1 MSEKI
6 NRDDRE
12 AVSRSIKH
20 SKLIEA
26 SRKLARI
33 VKHTDP
39 PPAVKGARTRLEKS
53 LTAWMKHHGG
63 EAFDQPFSADH
74 KRIIAK
80 IETALNR
87 GGLFA
92 VAMPRGHGKSTI
104 LKWATLYC
112 ILTGRRKFVVIVAAT
127 AEMAQAVIEFVR
139 QQIQESDTL
148 HAHYPHVSSY
158 ARATDGKAI
167 KARFQLRSD
176 GKTSGIH
183 WSKTTLV
190 LPEVTN
196 EGQIEYDSKGRDT
209 GRKVSKENAVPYTS
223 NGAILEGH
231 GLTGAIRGKWKD
243 TKTGKVLRPD
253 FVLMDDPQTRESAES
268 ESQCNMRERII
279 TGDVLGLAGPRKKIA
294 AVMPCTIVQPGDLA
308 ARFLS
313 HEDHPEWSGEIC
325 SLIDK
330 WPDEQEGMWQQYAIL
345 YKRGISEGRGT
356 KEAFDFYRR
365 NRAAMDK
372 GGKVAW
378 KERVRDGEISAMQT
392 AQNLLIETGEQ
403 FWAEYQNEP
412 RAMHVTLYDFTP
424 AVVLSRIDP
433 KRQPGV
439 VPEAAR
445 MVIAATDI
453 NPSYA
458 LTTTLVAFEANQTS
472 AVLWYGLFKSP
483 PMPVPPKAT
492 ERETRDIVYQALS
505 IHGRQLAELPCRP
518 NSQAGPSWFI
528 DGGGTP
534 EGEVI
539 RFCYNS
545 PKICGLQAATCFGRG
560 WKQYRPT
567 SKKEYRIKPGEQ
579 LCHIYHRRDR
589 QWIIYNAD
597 YWREV
602 MQKGFVS
609 ELGAPGS
616 CTLPAGSHHD
626 FAHQVTRE
634 PLMQK
639 GEGLSGQVEWIYK
652 RTNEVH
658 DFGDC
663 MHMAYM
669 GAAFNGVGSG
679 GKIETK
685 SRRKTYTQADLAG
698 R

>member
-1 MSEKI
+1 MPSKPKI
-6 NRDDRE
+6 SDSDRE
-12 AVSRSIKH
+12 AVSRSLKQ
-20 SKLIEA
+20 SKLVEA

-39 PPAVKGARTRLEKS
+39 DPKTKAQRTRLEKS
-53 LTAWMKHHGG
+53 LTAWMKYHGG
-63 EAFDQPFSADH
+63 EAFDQPFSDDH
-74 KRIIAK
+74 KRVIDK
-80 IETALNR
+80 IETALNK

-148 HAHYPHVSSY
+148 HAHYPHVSTY

-167 KARFQLRSD
+167 KARFQLRAD

-190 LPEVTN
+190 LPEVTDKD
-196 EGQIEYDSKGRDT
+196 GK
-209 GRKVSKENAVPYTS
+209 PYAS

-308 ARFLS
+308 ARFLD
-313 HEDHPEWSGEIC
+313 HDKHPEWSGETC
-325 SLIDK
+325 KLVDK
-330 WPDEQEGMWQQYAIL
+330 WPNEQDGLWKEYAGL
-345 YKRGISEGRGT
+345 YRAGISEGRGT

-365 NRAAMDK
+365 HRAAMDK
-372 GGKVAW
+372 GGVVAW

-403 FWAEYQNEP
+403 FWAEYQNDP
-412 RAMHVTLYDFTP
+412 RSMSVTLYDFTP
-424 AVVLSRIDP
+424 SVVLSRIDP
-433 KRQPGV
+433 KRQPGI

-445 MVIAATDI
+445 MVLAATDI

-492 ERETRDIVYQALS
+492 ERETREIVYQALS
-505 IHGRQLAELPCRP
+505 IHGRQLAGLSCRP
-518 NSQAGPSWFI
+518 QSASGPAWFI

-539 RFCYNS
+539 RFAYNS
-545 PKICGLQAATCFGRG
+545 PQICGVQAVACFGRG
-560 WKQYRPT
+560 WKQYRPVA
-567 SKKEYRIKPGEQ
+567 KKEYRVKVGEQ
-579 LCHIYHRRDR
+579 LHLVYQRRDR

-602 MQKGFVS
+602 MQRGFVS
-609 ELGAPGS
+609 DPGAPGS
-616 CTLPAGSHHD
+616 CTLPAGNHTD

-634 PLMQK
+634 PLVRK

-652 RTNEVH
+652 QTNEAH
-658 DFGDC
+658 DYGDC

-669 GAAFNGVGSG
+669 GAAFNGIGGGSSPVRS
-679 GKIETK
+679 KVKRHKPTISMVK
-685 SRRKTYTQADLAG
+685 V
-698 R
+698 